1 MFESFGKIYEF
12 TILKDKYTG
21 MHKVESWRGG
31 RWTFL
36 IALPPLGLCLP
47 DLLPP

>member
-21 MHKVESWRGG
+21 MHKVERG

-36 IALPPLGLCLP
+36 IALPPRAVP
-47 DLLPP
+47 S